1 VSVMHNFTK
10 IHGSDSFENG
20 LVVTR
25 SGSVWQ
31 LASATRQIECL
42 LREMYVLICSLEIT
56 LLIIFRQV
64 ILIRPKQRKE

>member
-1 VSVMHNFTK
+1 MSVMYNFTK
-10 IHGSDSFENG
+10 IHGSDGFENG

-56 LLIIFRQV
+56 ILIISRQV
-64 ILIRPKQRKE
+64 ILIRQKQRKE